1 MKKTKLPETPYGHLP
16 PVMRLLYIRAPSC
29 SGTWLAD
36 RLAEDA
42 AVEVQLDVQTATA
55 AMARL
60 REESFDTILI
70 SHVPGQL
77 DAIHL
82 LQAIRVGSRDDQ
94 PILILGE
101 GSPNEMTALC
111 FEAGADAYLCMGQT
125 NVRTLLWQIARA
137 GERQRLRVE
146 NRRWRQTHTQ
156 QQARQHQEALQQ
168 LREQRGLLVDA
179 MNDETPHDDPL
190 PPTWLVEYFRQLL
203 RIYVVTG
210 CGHLREEVSQLVGRL
225 AKCEVTLREALVAHT
240 AAVEELVLGL
250 GNRSAWHVIG
260 RGNLLAYELVLQMTG
275 LELVTD

>member
-1 MKKTKLPETPYGHLP
+1 
-16 PVMRLLYIRAPSC
+16 MRLLYIREPSR
-29 SGTWLAD
+29 SGAWLAD
-36 RLAEDA
+36 RLSQDA
-42 AVEVQLDVQTATA
+42 AVEVQLDVHTATA

-77 DAIHL
+77 DAL
-82 LQAIRVGSRDDQ
+82 NLVLAVRAGSREDQ

-101 GSPNEMTALC
+101 GHPNEMTALC

-125 NVRTLLWQIARA
+125 SVRTLLWQIARA
-137 GERQRLRVE
+137 VERHRLLDE
-146 NRRWRQTHTQ
+146 NRRWKQTHAQ
-156 QQARQHQEALQQ
+156 QQTRQHQEALQQ

-179 MNDETPHDDPL
+179 MNNESPADDPL
-190 PPTWLVEYFRQLL
+190 PPTWLVGHFRQLL

-210 CGHLREEVSQLVGRL
+210 CGSLSEEVSQLVGRL
-225 AKCEVTLREALVAHT
+225 TKCEVTLREALVAHT
-240 AAVEELVLGL
+240 TAVEELVLGL
-250 GNRSAWHVIG
+250 GNRSAWHVIS